1 MNATMTEDEDEML
14 GQSDKDKAVSDTAY
28 YSGVMRGAFPRH
40 RYGGAKPAIYAAFR
54 FIAPK
59 VTKKFTERR
68 ARAIWEGTARRI
80 DAEESAVLRLAE
92 IEEAR
97 REQREL
103 RQRLARLDAAL
114 AVADQDFH
122 CEARA
127 AMQSQVGGLRNLD
140 LPRNHE

>member
-1 MNATMTEDEDEML
+1 ML